1 MSEIDNLIDY
11 IRINTDENTLKIID
25 FIERANVLTYN
36 MKTDRI
42 KDGDRIIE
50 KPTNVL
56 ESSYLKMCSEDFEEG
71 YDMLGQFF
79 LHYQDYILR
88 DLRAYWRFSISNLE
102 KEFSSKCSYCN
113 IKVKYCPMKVLG
125 YIKKC
130 INDKKINEYEFFD
143 RLMEVE
149 ESKYK
154 NDEYE
159 IEDIV
164 NKILNITNNR
174 LDITGAEFLIQTQ
187 AIELEKEE
195 NG

>member
-79 LHYQDYILR
+79 LH
-88 DLRAYWRFSISNLE
+88 
-102 KEFSSKCSYCN
+102 
-113 IKVKYCPMKVLG
+113 
-125 YIKKC
+125 
-130 INDKKINEYEFFD
+130 
-143 RLMEVE
+143 
-149 ESKYK
+149 
-154 NDEYE
+154 
-159 IEDIV
+159 
-164 NKILNITNNR
+164 
-174 LDITGAEFLIQTQ
+174 
-187 AIELEKEE
+187 
-195 NG
+195 